1 MRVPFTE
8 RRYMSGVPQRNR
20 NLSSYEFYTQAVEL
34 RLSVLSLVSGST
46 IPKSRRFTF
55 AVPMAESARSVV
67 YNIVKA
73 DAFYPNSEDA
83 VTMRKRYLT
92 LAIADVEQIE
102 RDMQAYAELYRRL
115 NGEQHA
121 HRFAM
126 TCELCEREIELLKG
140 ARKNVRLIGK
150 RKE

>member
-1 MRVPFTE
+1 
-8 RRYMSGVPQRNR
+8 MSGVPLRNR

-34 RLSVLSLVSGST
+34 RIAVLTLVSSSV

-55 AVPMAESARSVV
+55 AVPLAESARSVV
-67 YNIVKA
+67 YNIVRA
-73 DAFYPNSEDA
+73 DAFYPNTEDA

-92 LAIADVEQIE
+92 LAIADVEQVVQ
-102 RDMQAYAELYRRL
+102 DFQAYAELYRRL
-115 NGEQHA
+115 HGEQHMHFFEA
-121 HRFAM
+121 AI
-126 TCELCEREIELLKG
+126 ELCDREIELLKG